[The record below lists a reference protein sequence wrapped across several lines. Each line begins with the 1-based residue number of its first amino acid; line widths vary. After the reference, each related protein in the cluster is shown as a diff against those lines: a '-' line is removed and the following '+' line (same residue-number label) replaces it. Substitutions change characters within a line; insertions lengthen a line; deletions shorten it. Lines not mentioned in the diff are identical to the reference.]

1 MKKTIHLGICMILMF
16 LYIYLTPLGAI
27 TLART
32 FGLGMDSYII
42 FLVGEVLLIF
52 LFIRFVVEKE
62 EDALYL
68 REKGLALVLSRFLS
82 GLLSYLFF
90 SKWI

>member
-1 MKKTIHLGICMILMF
+1 
-16 LYIYLTPLGAI
+16 
-27 TLART
+27 
-32 FGLGMDSYII
+32 
-42 FLVGEVLLIF
+42 
-52 LFIRFVVEKE
+52 VVEKE

-90 SKWI
+90 FKWI

>member
-52 LFIRFVVEKE
+52 FFIRFVVEKE

-68 REKGLALVLSRFLS
+68 REKGLALVLSRFLG
-82 GLLSYLFF
+82 GLFPYLFF
-90 SKWI
+90 FKWI

>member
-1 MKKTIHLGICMILMF
+1 MF

-42 FLVGEVLLIF
+42 FPSWRSVAYF

-90 SKWI
+90 FKWI